1 MLGLSIK
8 SLLLGL
14 FGLLVAIIGGQ
25 GYLANRNVDA
35 VNDSVID
42 LATNWLPSVNVVRE
56 MDSIVARFRLSEARH
71 IMSTEEADMRSI
83 ERDLD
88 AAAAELAA
96 ARKRY
101 EPMIASTDHRGRSNA
116 HSRP

>member
-25 GYLANRNVDA
+25 GYLATSKVSA

-42 LATNWLPSVNVVRE
+42 LATNWLPSVDVIRE
-56 MDSIVARFRLSEARH
+56 MDTIVARFRLSEARH
-71 IMSTEEADMRSI
+71 IMSTEEADMRGI
-83 ERDLD
+83 EKDLD
-88 AAAAELAA
+88 AAADELAA
-96 ARKRY
+96 ARKHY
-101 EPMIASTDHRGRSNA
+101 EP
-116 HSRP
+116 